1 MHGFA
6 MPSTG
11 DWQTPLFDERLT
23 PAARLSSFTEWIT
36 AYFPHPDLEKRRF
49 ESVIL
54 DAVPNPPRV
63 RTLKDAAPEELAS
76 MVDLSAADRGD
87 SGMGDETFWPT
98 TYALTERKL
107 FNKEIRDLWGT
118 GVSFAMVYG
127 DASVVAIIWA
137 VWQMEAMAEKSGVPL
152 KVKKIPGANH
162 FVSDLDLLE

>member
-63 RTLKDAAPEELAS
+63 RTLKDAAPEELAG

-87 SGMGDETFWPT
+87 SGMGDETFWVT

-137 VWQMEAMAEKSGVPL
+137 VWQMETMAEKSGVPL

-162 FVSDLDLLE
+162 FVSVPDLLK